1 MHINACISAIYGTNL
16 CLRRP
21 PYDRAVRYRPM
32 ASPLGLSL
40 LLSYV
45 QVLSSLPQD
54 TQVRIYARLQDVDC

>member
-1 MHINACISAIYGTNL
+1 MTELLDIA
-16 CLRRP
+16 
-21 PYDRAVRYRPM
+21 PM